1 MAFKA
6 LCLTHAPDGDPEK
19 HRCAIDTGRYKLI
32 TVVVRNQAQAL
43 QVARDT
49 HEKEPIHAVMLC
61 PGFTHRDT
69 AELYEALKGE
79 VSVSVCRGDGPSN
92 RIVQPVIRR
101 EYYDRTD

>member
-6 LCLTHAPDGDPEK
+6 LCLTHAPDGNPEQ
-19 HRCAIDTGRYKLI
+19 HRCVIDTGCYKLI
-32 TVVVRNQAQAL
+32 TVVVSNQAQAL

-49 HEKEPIHAVMLC
+49 HKKEHIHAVMLC

-69 AELYEALKGE
+69 AELFEALEGE

-92 RIVQPVIRR
+92 RIIQPVIQR
-101 EYYDRTD
+101 EYYSQAD